1 VEILQES
8 KFMSEHF
15 LIDDYDYN
23 LPEELIAQEPLS
35 ERDKSRMMV
44 LSRKDKTWKDDF
56 FFNLPFYLTE
66 NDVIVF
72 NNTKVFP
79 ARLIGHKKTG
89 ARIEIFLLREIQR
102 NLWEALVRPARR
114 VKTNTVIIFDPEVT
128 AIAVEKKEDGH
139 CIFEFNIDGDIKEK
153 LEQIGRVPLPPYIKR
168 EDLSED
174 RHRYQTVYAKIPGS
188 IAAPTAGLHFTPTV
202 LEKLHKNGV
211 TCVEITLH
219 VGYGTFEPVRVRE
232 LSSHSVSPEE
242 CEITPEAAAI
252 LNSAKNN
259 KKRIVAIG
267 TTTTRALEFFATKKG
282 MIESGRAVVD
292 LTVTPGYKFK
302 FVDALLTNFHLPKSS
317 LLVMV
322 STFAG
327 YDLIMNA
334 YRHAVQQR
342 YRFYSYGDCML
353 IL

>member
-56 FFNLPFYLTE
+56 FFNLPSYLTE

-139 CIFEFNIDGDIKEK
+139 CIFEFNIDGDIKEQ

-202 LEKLHKNGV
+202 LEKLHKM
-211 TCVEITLH
+211 E
-219 VGYGTFEPVRVRE
+219 
-232 LSSHSVSPEE
+232 S
-242 CEITPEAAAI
+242 
-252 LNSAKNN
+252 
-259 KKRIVAIG
+259 
-267 TTTTRALEFFATKKG
+267 RAL
-282 MIESGRAVVD
+282 R
-292 LTVTPGYKFK
+292 
-302 FVDALLTNFHLPKSS
+302 
-317 LLVMV
+317 
-322 STFAG
+322 
-327 YDLIMNA
+327 
-334 YRHAVQQR
+334 
-342 YRFYSYGDCML
+342 
-353 IL
+353 